1 VTEKG
6 AKTHSTAVVLIP
18 PEEVWPPIQAI
29 RRQHDR
35 NYRRWMPHLTLIY
48 PFRPRSA
55 WPDLIEPLARACS
68 NVLPFELRLTGVG
81 SFQHRDSFTL
91 WLAPE
96 PAQPLVELQT
106 ALWRVVPDCD
116 DVRRYG
122 SGYTPHLSVG
132 QARGRQSALALI
144 AGLQESWRPYTFRV
158 DQVCLIWRNQ
168 PPDDIYRVGER
179 IRLGADLL

>member
-1 VTEKG
+1 MTGKG

-48 PFRPRSA
+48 PFRPRGE
-55 WPDLIEPLARACS
+55 WPDLIEPLAKACS
-68 NVLPFELRLTGVG
+68 SVGPFELRLSGMA
-81 SFQHRDSFTL
+81 SFRHRDSFAL

-96 PAQPLVELQT
+96 PTEPLVRLQM

-132 QARGRQSALALI
+132 QARGRQSALARI
-144 AGLQESWRPYTFRV
+144 AELQETWRPCTFWV
-158 DQVCLIWRNQ
+158 DQVCLIWRNE
-168 PPDDIYRVGER
+168 PPDDIYRVGH
-179 IRLGADLL
+179 RLSLGTDQL